1 MDNKKI
7 EEMRFLESNLQ
18 SIALQKQAITM
29 DMDEFLLAKDEV
41 EKSNDSAYK
50 IVGQILISWPKEKIL
65 NELDEKINLS
75 KIRLSTIEKQEKM
88 LLEKYNNLKK
98 EILN

>member
-1 MDNKKI
+1 
-7 EEMRFLESNLQ
+7 
-18 SIALQKQAITM
+18 M
-29 DMDEFLLAKDEV
+29 DMDEFLLAKVEV

-65 NELDEKINLS
+65 SELNEKINLS
-75 KIRLSTIEKQEKM
+75 KIRLSAIEKQEKI
-88 LLEKYNNLKK
+88 LSEKYDKLKK